1 MIRSK
6 HTVRLTAITLIIY
19 IVIPTLVFSAQ
30 PGGQAGAFLRLGL
43 GAERI
48 AMGDCGTALGGG
60 GMNWYYNP
68 AGLQVQESRQATFSC
83 RFMSL
88 DRSLMYAGFSTPL
101 KPMGG
106 FAVGVIRA
114 GVDEIDLRDSNGN
127 RLEMSSISENL
138 IHGTFTLRPHPRIA
152 VGISIKWL
160 ISDVPDILND
170 DKNLLGKGMSVDL
183 GMRLEAAENLRF
195 GVQLRDLGAG
205 YTWQASKLWCD
216 EFNSIKENG
225 FPVLL
230 RAGVAWDP
238 RPDLTLVSDVI
249 VDPDRIGDD
258 SEAIEPHIGIEYR
271 QQIFALRTG
280 YNSRAL
286 TFGFGLDLDLTY
298 GRACI
303 DYAFYIEDIAPDA
316 AHMFSLA
323 FEF

>member
-1 MIRSK
+1 MNRGK
-6 HTVRLTAITLIIY
+6 HPARLTAIALFVYII
-19 IVIPTLVFSAQ
+19 IPTVVFSAQ

-68 AGLQVQESRQATFSC
+68 AGLREQENRQAIFSY

-88 DRSLMYAGFSTPL
+88 NRSIKYAGFSTPL

-106 FAVGVIRA
+106 FAIGVIRA

-138 IHGTFTLRPHPRIA
+138 IHGTFTLKPHPRIA

-160 ISDVPDILND
+160 ISDVPDILDD

-183 GMRLEAAENLRF
+183 GIRYEALENLRF
-195 GVQLRDLGAG
+195 GLQLRDLGAG
-205 YTWQASKLWCD
+205 YTWQASELWGD
-216 EFNSIKENG
+216 ERSIKEND

-230 RAGVAWDP
+230 RVGAAWDP
-238 RPDLTLVSDVI
+238 LPDLTLVSDVI
-249 VDPDRIGDD
+249 ADPDRIGDD
-258 SEAIEPHIGIEYR
+258 SEALEPHFGIEYR
-271 QQIFALRTG
+271 QQMFALRTG
-280 YNSRAL
+280 YNSRVL

-298 GRACI
+298 GKACL